1 VHNIAKF
8 QDNVDNT
15 KEYNAFVA
23 LTNDTGTGG
32 ADLPDGET

>member
-1 VHNIAKF
+1 VNNIAKF

-23 LTNDTGTGG
+23 LTDDKGTGTN
-32 ADLPDGET
+32 LPTGET